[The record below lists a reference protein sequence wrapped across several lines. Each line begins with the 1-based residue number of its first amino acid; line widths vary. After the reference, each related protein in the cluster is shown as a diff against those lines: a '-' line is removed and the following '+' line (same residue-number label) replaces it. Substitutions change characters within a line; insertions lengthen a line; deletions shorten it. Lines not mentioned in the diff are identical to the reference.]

1 VLASQPTP
9 VLAFEAELAHFPRSL
24 ISALWEAAPPEI
36 DHQLV
41 SELLGEVT
49 HWWQR
54 AIPTVARLG
63 ALRLQP

>member
-1 VLASQPTP
+1 

-49 HWWQR
+49 HWWQGR
-54 AIPTVARLG
+54 SQRLPG
-63 ALRLQP
+63 WAHCVCSLEGC